1 MKRQDYIKTQ
11 AVRLKQ
17 LIDKR
22 DKLSDRYASG
32 DLTNKQAQRLSAE
45 MNFLGMEIAQTE
57 ERLAFAL
64 GYLLPENAQ
73 EEYRLSGFHVYK
85 GIRSELE
92 RTKFE

>member
-1 MKRQDYIKTQ
+1 MKRQDYIKNQ

-22 DKLSDRYASG
+22 DKLSDRYTSG
-32 DLTNKQAQRLSAE
+32 DLTHKQTQRLSAE

-64 GYLLPENAQ
+64 GYLLPENAK

-85 GIRSELE
+85 GIRAELE